1 MAWRGLKRAVAAL
14 PARRNLCLF
23 TLPHPRLIPPA
34 TYSRSLRTAAVMAD
48 KKIKLN
54 DGNEIPALGLGEPL
68 LPSAPPSSY
77 RRLPTLAG

>member
-1 MAWRGLKRAVAAL
+1 
-14 PARRNLCLF
+14 
-23 TLPHPRLIPPA
+23 
-34 TYSRSLRTAAVMAD
+34 MAD

-77 RRLPTLAG
+77 QRLPTLAG